1 VRLGTPTSAYLDANV
16 VIQFIEGDNQKLLF
30 LIENAASELM
40 RLYTSELTLSEVLVG
55 PLKSGNI
62 RLARIYDEFLT
73 SDEILEV
80 VPIDRAILRHSA
92 EIRARLGNKTPDA
105 IHVATALKCECTV
118 LVSSDE
124 RMRVPASLKRID
136 ITQVDNPDAWP

>member
-1 VRLGTPTSAYLDANV
+1 VRLGAPTFAYLDANV
-16 VIQFIEGDNQKLLF
+16 IIQFIEGEDQRLLF

-55 PLKSGNI
+55 PLKSGDT
-62 RLARIYDEFLT
+62 RVAGIYEEFLT

-80 VPIDRAILRHSA
+80 VPIDRSILRHSA
-92 EIRARLGNKTPDA
+92 EIRAHLGNKTPDA
-105 IHVATALKCECTV
+105 IHVATALKCGCTV

-124 RMRVPASLKRID
+124 RIRVPALIKRIG
-136 ITQVDNPDAWP
+136 ISQVDDLDAWP

>member
-1 VRLGTPTSAYLDANV
+1 MRLGTPTSAYLDANV
-16 VIQFIEGDNQKLLF
+16 VTQFIEGDNQKLLF

-80 VPIDRAILRHSA
+80 GMHRPNRHSSNA
-92 EIRARLGNKTPDA
+92 MRTQKRPRPRRSLWSVGIDARWRARSVGR
-105 IHVATALKCECTV
+105 I
-118 LVSSDE
+118 
-124 RMRVPASLKRID
+124 RKR
-136 ITQVDNPDAWP
+136 